1 MFNRTQ
7 LKEIILDQQQ
17 RQLPTQIIE
26 RELFATLEEYVK
38 NPFVI
43 ILIGLRRV
51 GKSTILQHLKSKY
64 PGYYLNFD
72 DERLIHFGVEDF
84 QLLEEIFLELF
95 GSANFFYFDEIQ
107 NITGWERYIRRLHD
121 SGKKV
126 FLTGSNATMLSKEL
140 GTHLTGRHL
149 EVAVF
154 PFSFREFLTLKQ
166 YSYTQKDLFLLEKKV
181 KLKEYFK
188 EYFMEGGLP
197 EYLLTKNIDYL
208 KTIYNNILYKDII
221 VRYKLPAEKAIKE
234 LVYYTANNVSQEIS
248 FNSIKKML
256 QVGSAT
262 TIKEYFDYVEN
273 SFLIFLVAKFDY
285 SLKKQ
290 IYANKKMY
298 IIDNALAIHLG
309 FRLSD
314 NFGCLLEN
322 LVFIELKRRKKE
334 IYYTT
339 NKQEC
344 DFVLKEGTKITTALQ
359 VCYELTAK
367 NKERE
372 VQGLLQA
379 LRQFHLPIGI
389 ILTYDQEEEFKEE
402 HKLIQVIPVWKWLL
416 QE

>member
-1 MFNRTQ
+1 
-7 LKEIILDQQQ
+7 
-17 RQLPTQIIE
+17 
-26 RELFATLEEYVK
+26 
-38 NPFVI
+38 
-43 ILIGLRRV
+43 
-51 GKSTILQHLKSKY
+51 
-64 PGYYLNFD
+64 
-72 DERLIHFGVEDF
+72 
-84 QLLEEIFLELF
+84 
-95 GSANFFYFDEIQ
+95 
-107 NITGWERYIRRLHD
+107 
-121 SGKKV
+121 
-126 FLTGSNATMLSKEL
+126 MLSKEL